1 MKTISGLIK
10 CSFFVIA
17 AISIAA
23 SCDSGR
29 SSSTLRLVDS
39 LAEDNPDSAY
49 NILYSM
55 TTFDLSS
62 EEDVAYYDML
72 MSYVLSR
79 LVVNTDSV
87 ALKRSITYYADT
99 DNKPMLQRCWL
110 YMGMIRLRQGAL
122 PDDVECDLIRAARLI
137 DDVRD
142 SVMAMRIYEHL
153 AMLNM
158 KQHDTINALRYARM
172 LNTISAGIVSN
183 EWRMRGN
190 NAMALA
196 MGLAGR
202 RDSMLTYVA
211 KAEQCIPDSF
221 VPGMNNVYN
230 KIAFMQMHIGHG
242 DMRFAKKM
250 LNVSLYGGSDWRSFN
265 LLADLYLKT
274 GREKDA
280 FSLVNVL
287 MSSDNAK
294 SNVWLYNSL
303 SEYYAA
309 KGQFKEAYIMKCRRD
324 SAFTVVNRLVN
335 ANFATDLWQKYD
347 QEVVRRFARR
357 KMTMIVFICFVVITS
372 VLSAFV
378 VSGRRL
384 RKRAAQISALKN
396 DLLQM
401 QIRINKIKEDGDK
414 TVKEKTEA
422 LKTIISEKQAAIT
435 ELSGKLSVSKDELKD
450 YLSRF
455 EEIEHGL
462 HYLYSVMRNENISQL
477 NKSERESLIECYRV
491 IDMTFVHR
499 IEQLEGSK
507 LTIQEKLFCVL
518 RNMGKDENII
528 KYMLGLSD
536 EAYRKT
542 RSRALNKLRNDK
554 ETIDI
559 ADKIK

>member
-1 MKTISGLIK
+1 M
-10 CSFFVIA
+10 FVFVIA

-110 YMGMIRLRQGAL
+110 YMGMIRLRQGAS

-250 LNVSLYGGSDWRSFN
+250 LNVSLYGGSDWRSLN

-287 MSSDNAK
+287 MSSDNA
-294 SNVWLYNSL
+294 NLMY
-303 SEYYAA
+303 
-309 KGQFKEAYIMKCRRD
+309 G
-324 SAFTVVNRLVN
+324 FT
-335 ANFATDLWQKYD
+335 
-347 QEVVRRFARR
+347 
-357 KMTMIVFICFVVITS
+357 I
-372 VLSAFV
+372 
-378 VSGRRL
+378 
-384 RKRAAQISALKN
+384 
-396 DLLQM
+396 
-401 QIRINKIKEDGDK
+401 
-414 TVKEKTEA
+414 
-422 LKTIISEKQAAIT
+422 
-435 ELSGKLSVSKDELKD
+435 
-450 YLSRF
+450 
-455 EEIEHGL
+455 H
-462 HYLYSVMRNENISQL
+462 
-477 NKSERESLIECYRV
+477 
-491 IDMTFVHR
+491 
-499 IEQLEGSK
+499 
-507 LTIQEKLFCVL
+507 
-518 RNMGKDENII
+518 
-528 KYMLGLSD
+528 
-536 EAYRKT
+536 
-542 RSRALNKLRNDK
+542 
-554 ETIDI
+554 
-559 ADKIK
+559 